1 MSQTPEPLDPS
12 APDAPLIALIQ
23 LRDKNLIHSMSDEEI
38 IARLD
43 EIRHLTNQHL
53 NLATRAK
60 KESDKIAKAVG
71 GKPSSA
77 KALRQSIL
85 DDI

>member
-1 MSQTPEPLDPS
+1 MTPDPEPLDPS

-23 LRDKNLIHSMSDEEI
+23 LRDKDIIARMSDEQITAHLAEI
-38 IARLD
+38 KS
-43 EIRHLTNQHL
+43 LTAQHL
-53 NLATRAK
+53 NLASRAK

-71 GKPSSA
+71 GKPSGA

-85 DDI
+85 DGI